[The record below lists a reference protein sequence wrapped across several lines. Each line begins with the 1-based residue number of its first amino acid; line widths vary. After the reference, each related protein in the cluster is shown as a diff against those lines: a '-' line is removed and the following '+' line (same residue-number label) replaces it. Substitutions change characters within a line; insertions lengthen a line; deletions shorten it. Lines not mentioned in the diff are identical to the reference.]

1 MVEEARIR
9 SRPRGTHL
17 TLATSLVLNLK
28 PGTWYYR
35 VRGYDYNLPTGAQ
48 EMAWSKP
55 TKIVVAAPKFHVIAL
70 AVRRQDRGFVHRVAG
85 EALELVREDVAR

>member
-1 MVEEARIR
+1 ML
-9 SRPRGTHL
+9 P
-17 TLATSLVLNLK
+17 LK

-48 EMAWSKP
+48 EMAWSAP
-55 TKIVVAAPKFHVIAL
+55 TKIVVARRSSTSLGLAPL
-70 AVRRQDRGFVHRVAG
+70 AGRRQDRGLVHRVAG

>member
-1 MVEEARIR
+1 MHTAKFYGQPLVAWKPAVNATAYELQWSKKPYPFNVA
-9 SRPRGTHL
+9 GTHL

-48 EMAWSKP
+48 EMAWSTP
-55 TKIVVAAPKFHVIAL
+55 TKIVVAAPKLHIV
-70 AVRRQDRGFVHRVAG
+70 G
-85 EALELVREDVAR
+85 